1 MSLKLHQI
9 LDLCLSCFVAGVR
22 DKELPQGLGL
32 NERQYEVDKLM
43 AITFTLRQI
52 SLFKAV
58 SQVASTIVILVG
70 CLVMIGWASDNP
82 ILKSVFLG
90 LVAMKANTALSFI
103 LAGMSLWLLSTK
115 RQSKSDSAKRYISL
129 VCTCTVILVGALTLS
144 EYLFGWDLGIDQLL
158 FPGEPIGVGTLAPGR
173 MAWNTALCFLS
184 VGLALLVLN
193 WQGLPRYS
201 SKVHRWVEQ
210 LIQGLILG
218 PILFPVTT
226 ILGYLYDIRI
236 LYETS
241 TRTPMAVHTAPT
253 FIILSIGIFCACPD
267 RDFVKIILTDHAG
280 GIMARRLLPAAITI
294 PPVLGWV
301 CWKGQ
306 QMGLYGA
313 ETGIAI
319 LITSIIVIFT
329 ILIWQNARSLN
340 QIDTTRRR
348 LEKKLL
354 QSAAMVES
362 SDDAIISKS
371 LAGIITAWN
380 PGAER
385 LFGYTAAEAI
395 GCPISIL
402 IPPDLT
408 AQETEILARL
418 RYEEH
423 FLQFETVHMRKD
435 GQRLDVSLTISP
447 IKDVAGNITG
457 AVKVARDITERKCS
471 DSLVKE
477 TAAKLASSNEELSKF
492 AYVASHDL
500 RAPLRTIT
508 HRMKF
513 LIKSLGTPTQDVQH
527 QIERISLAIVRMDQL
542 LNDLLA
548 YSRVGTQRR
557 ELVPTDTQAVIQLVL
572 DSLESQ
578 IQETQAQVQ
587 IQSDLPVVL
596 ADTTQL
602 GQVFQ
607 NLISNGIKFCTAEP
621 RIKIMASCQDQ
632 VCTFCVTDNGIGI
645 PSKAKKQIFEVFQ
658 RLHNQSE
665 YEGTG
670 IGLSIVKKI
679 IQQHGGRIWVESEI
693 GEGSQFFFT
702 LKEAMNAR

>member
-1 MSLKLHQI
+1 MP
-9 LDLCLSCFVAGVR
+9 R
-22 DKELPQGLGL
+22 
-32 NERQYEVDKLM
+32 
-43 AITFTLRQI
+43 
-52 SLFKAV
+52 
-58 SQVASTIVILVG
+58 
-70 CLVMIGWASDNP
+70 GW
-82 ILKSVFLG
+82 
-90 LVAMKANTALSFI
+90 
-103 LAGMSLWLLSTK
+103 
-115 RQSKSDSAKRYISL
+115 
-129 VCTCTVILVGALTLS
+129 
-144 EYLFGWDLGIDQLL
+144 
-158 FPGEPIGVGTLAPGR
+158 
-173 MAWNTALCFLS
+173 
-184 VGLALLVLN
+184 
-193 WQGLPRYS
+193 
-201 SKVHRWVEQ
+201 
-210 LIQGLILG
+210 
-218 PILFPVTT
+218 
-226 ILGYLYDIRI
+226 
-236 LYETS
+236 
-241 TRTPMAVHTAPT
+241 
-253 FIILSIGIFCACPD
+253 
-267 RDFVKIILTDHAG
+267 
-280 GIMARRLLPAAITI
+280 
-294 PPVLGWV
+294 
-301 CWKGQ
+301 
-306 QMGLYGA
+306 
-313 ETGIAI
+313 
-319 LITSIIVIFT
+319 
-329 ILIWQNARSLN
+329 
-340 QIDTTRRR
+340 
-348 LEKKLL
+348 
-354 QSAAMVES
+354 
-362 SDDAIISKS
+362 
-371 LAGIITAWN
+371 
-380 PGAER
+380 
-385 LFGYTAAEAI
+385 FGYTAAEAI

-548 YSRVGTQRR
+548 YSRVSTQRR

-679 IQQHGGRIWVESEI
+679 IQQHGGCIWVESEI